1 MKSYMKL
8 TISSGSFAES
18 FARSTV
24 AAFCAPLNPTVDDIS
39 DIKTAV
45 SEAVTNC
52 MVHAYDGSEGE
63 IVIEARLENDALHIA
78 VIDFGVGIEDVS
90 KAREPFYS
98 TKLEDERT
106 GMGFTVMESFMDE
119 IEVESLIGVGT
130 TVKMKK
136 TINKG
141 A

>member
-63 IVIEARLENDALHIA
+63 IVIEASLENDALHIA